1 MYDSCKTVVTCAVS
15 RTEEFREEV
24 DELKTVRQ
32 EENLETY
39 RWQFQVSC
47 SRPACGALLSWYQG
61 PKPPRVPVQQ
71 LTNIYS
77 ISI

>member
-39 RWQFQVSC
+39 RWQLKVSC
-47 SRPACGALLSWYQG
+47 SRPAVEHC
-61 PKPPRVPVQQ
+61 
-71 LTNIYS
+71 
-77 ISI
+77 